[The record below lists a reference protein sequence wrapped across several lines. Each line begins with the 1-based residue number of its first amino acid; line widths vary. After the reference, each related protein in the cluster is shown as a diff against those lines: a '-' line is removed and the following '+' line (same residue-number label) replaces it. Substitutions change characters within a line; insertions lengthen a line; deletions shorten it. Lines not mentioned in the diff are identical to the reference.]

1 MGIAREFY
9 QKSRWPKNGF
19 IADSC
24 WERIRI
30 RADSSILPE
39 TSDLY
44 YLIRIWVRA
53 ALYFF
58 CKRIREGNAGMLRT
72 KGPLLLVANHPN
84 SFLDAIIIGSRFDR
98 PVHFLAR
105 GDAFR
110 KPLVSK
116 LLATLN
122 MIPVYRLSEGKEN
135 LLLNEQAFRRSREIL
150 SAGGIVLI
158 FIEGICVH
166 SHELQPF
173 KKGAA
178 RIAFENRA
186 LKNFCVL
193 PLGIAYDDLWCFGKT
208 IQINYGETLVPE
220 QLFSEENEAKN
231 LIRFNGIM
239 LEKIQPLIQ
248 IPAEEKTDAILR
260 GALWYPAWIGR
271 ALHAPL
277 WIPLQRLILSKTKG
291 TVFYDSVL
299 FASFMLLYPL
309 YLLFVFFVLLWV
321 GKEWATAS
329 LFIMPLTAKAGQY
342 LRTK

>member
-1 MGIAREFY
+1 M
-9 QKSRWPKNGF
+9 
-19 IADSC
+19 
-24 WERIRI
+24 
-30 RADSSILPE
+30 
-39 TSDLY
+39 Y
-44 YLIRIWVRA
+44 YLIRTWVRA

-58 CKRIREGNAGMLRT
+58 CKRIREENAGMLRT

-84 SFLDAIIIGSRFDR
+84 SFLDAIIIGSRFAR

-116 LLATLN
+116 VLTALN

-135 LLLNEQAFRRSREIL
+135 LSLNEDAFRRSCEIL

-178 RIAFENRA
+178 RIAFENRT
-186 LKNFCVL
+186 LKNFRVL
-193 PLGIAYDDLWCFGKT
+193 PLGIAYDDLRRFGKT
-208 IQINYGETLVPE
+208 IQINYGETLLPE
-220 QLFSEENEAKN
+220 QLFSEENESKN
-231 LIRFNGIM
+231 RIRFNGI
-239 LEKIQPLIQ
+239 LREKIQSLIQ
-248 IPAEEKTDAILR
+248 IPTAEKTDAMLH

-277 WIPLQRLILSKTKG
+277 WFPLQRCILVRTKG

-299 FASFMLLYPL
+299 FAALMFLYPL
-309 YLLFVFFVLLWV
+309 YLLLVFFVLLWV
-321 GKEWATAS
+321 GKEWAMAS
-329 LFIMPLTAKAGQY
+329 LFIMPLTAKAGQF
-342 LRTK
+342 LRAK